1 MATDTDTETGG
12 LALTG
17 DMAFDRHPQLHRY
30 HLLVW
35 NTCLE
40 FCVALHILSRASFY
54 THMTRIYLKNILFVM
69 FNTNCK
75 APM

>member
-17 DMAFDRHPQLHRY
+17 GMAVDRHPQLYRY

-35 NTCLE
+35 YTCLE
-40 FCVALHILSRASFY
+40 FCVASNNLREYHFCPI
-54 THMTRIYLKNILFVM
+54 
-69 FNTNCK
+69 
-75 APM
+75 